1 MLRSIELVNFLS
13 HGDNTISLNPGIT
26 VFMGH
31 NGSGKSSVI
40 DGLTFALFGK
50 HTRPNNK
57 ELVKYGESKGQASV
71 EFSINGKDYKA
82 TRNLTAKGALTARFY
97 DITDG
102 KEDLIAEG
110 ERTQLGN
117 DTMSNAIE
125 STIGLDFEKIKIASI
140 VQQGELEKIIKAK
153 PKEFKELLN
162 SIITIDKLDD
172 ANTAMKEVREQFR
185 THVKSEF
192 GYDDEDMDIVSK
204 NISDFEKD
212 IEESEPLI
220 EKLELEKTEKEK
232 IISEL
237 KQKIEKLQAQESMI
251 NQLETRK
258 TEMFEYAR
266 QKIVDI
272 GDKNEEIEGK
282 IQECE
287 HSFSI
292 ISNSGELESQIQE
305 GKTELDKIAKDILEF
320 SNKQS
325 KLDANVSLAEKLKL
339 KDGKCPVCDSEV
351 DHLNEIF
358 QIEHIKHE
366 TNLIRD
372 SIIKLEQKQNKI
384 EQKNVELERTVEEQ
398 RDAKATLKANNV
410 NDKSDVTKL
419 KEELESGIK
428 HCDIVSNSL
437 KTKQIVQLASI
448 DTHAKQLSENISRL
462 EEQTQGFDQ
471 KILSNLKDELYSNQD
486 SLRQIDTNYGATTAR
501 LDSAKKGLEESTS
514 VLKELEIARE

>member
-110 ERTQLGN
+110 ERAQLGN

-212 IEESEPLI
+212 IEELLNQHIMNP
-220 EKLELEKTEKEK
+220 
-232 IISEL
+232 
-237 KQKIEKLQAQESMI
+237 QE
-251 NQLETRK
+251 Q
-258 TEMFEYAR
+258 
-266 QKIVDI
+266 
-272 GDKNEEIEGK
+272 
-282 IQECE
+282 
-287 HSFSI
+287 
-292 ISNSGELESQIQE
+292 
-305 GKTELDKIAKDILEF
+305 
-320 SNKQS
+320 
-325 KLDANVSLAEKLKL
+325 
-339 KDGKCPVCDSEV
+339 
-351 DHLNEIF
+351 
-358 QIEHIKHE
+358 
-366 TNLIRD
+366 
-372 SIIKLEQKQNKI
+372 
-384 EQKNVELERTVEEQ
+384 
-398 RDAKATLKANNV
+398 
-410 NDKSDVTKL
+410 
-419 KEELESGIK
+419 
-428 HCDIVSNSL
+428 
-437 KTKQIVQLASI
+437 
-448 DTHAKQLSENISRL
+448 
-462 EEQTQGFDQ
+462 
-471 KILSNLKDELYSNQD
+471 
-486 SLRQIDTNYGATTAR
+486 
-501 LDSAKKGLEESTS
+501 
-514 VLKELEIARE
+514 